1 MRLLTLKNLM
11 ILLTALL
18 LSQAAV
24 AVQKI
29 AANPEETIQISASM
43 SDANVISISGGS
55 IESVW
60 GTDDKVTLQANDDTG
75 QAIFQPVS
83 NKPFTLFIRSQAGV
97 TYTLS
102 VVPRDDIIGQVIII
116 DEFEQVGEVGSARA
130 HNIIAYK
137 SEVKRLLKQLE
148 LHPNQGVVKL
158 RGFQVRTSN
167 KKVPLWAETEI
178 LHAFSWVRGNMIIE
192 RYLITNL
199 SDQPLRIEEREF
211 RSLAKNIRAIS
222 LRKLELEPAETTVL
236 YTFRSAS

>member
-1 MRLLTLKNLM
+1 MKKLI
-11 ILLTALL
+11 ILLVALL
-18 LSQAAV
+18 ASQAAI

-29 AANPEETIQISASM
+29 AANPDETVQISASM

-60 GTDDKVTLQANDDTG
+60 GTDDKVSLQADDSTG
-75 QAIFQPVS
+75 QAIFRPVS

-116 DEFEQVGEVGSARA
+116 DEFEQVGDVGSARA

-137 SEVKRLLKQLE
+137 SEVKRLLKELE
-148 LHPNQGVVKL
+148 MKPDQGVAKL
-158 RGFQVRTSN
+158 RGFHIKAVN

-178 LHAFSWVRGNMIIE
+178 LHAISWVRGNMIIE
-192 RYLITNL
+192 RYLITNI

-211 RSLAKNIRAIS
+211 HSLAKNIRAIS
-222 LRKLELEPAETTVL
+222 LRKLNLDPAETTVL
-236 YTFRSAS
+236 YAFRSAS

>member
-1 MRLLTLKNLM
+1 MKNL
-11 ILLTALL
+11 IFLLVGLL
-18 LSQAAV
+18 ASQAAV

-29 AANPEETIQISASM
+29 AANPEETVQISASM

-116 DEFEQVGEVGSARA
+116 DEFEQAGEVGSARA

-148 LHPNQGVVKL
+148 LKPDQGIAKL
-158 RGFQVRTSN
+158 RGFQIKAVN

-178 LHAFSWVRGNMIIE
+178 LHANSWVRGNMIIE
-192 RYLITNL
+192 RYLITNV
-199 SDQPLRIEEREF
+199 SDQTLRIEEREF
-211 RSLAKNIRAIS
+211 HSLSENIRAIS
-222 LRKLELEPAETTVL
+222 LRKLTLDPAETTVL